1 MKHLLTATLL
11 LGAVTLAHAQT
22 SSPANTPT
30 TEANTATPTEK
41 VLAVVNGQNIT
52 ETAFQNA
59 LAPIKEKTPE
69 IQKAVLNELIN
80 NQILLQEA
88 KKLQIDQQAS
98 FKAQVQQFSDNLMVR
113 TLLQDWINKN
123 SVSEADL
130 KKTYDNL
137 AAELAKQT
145 EYHVRHILVKTK
157 PEADK
162 IISRLKSKKAR
173 FADVAKKSSL
183 DEPTAKNG
191 GDLGWSLTSRYL
203 PEFAQAIEATDKAT
217 LITTPVKSSIGYH
230 VIEVLGTRPQQA
242 APFENVKQQLLERM
256 SMEKISQYIN
266 ELRQKSTIELK

>member
-137 AAELAKQT
+137 AAKLAKQT

-183 DEPTAKNG
+183 DKPTAKNG